1 MVVMDMVRSG
11 TEPSEEAPMLPSA
24 DGPVLGS
31 VDRLGQPPTADPLS
45 PRERPTHDGQWEPLA
60 GAELLSRLRFTGRP
74 RPAADP
80 DRRRRLRNVLE
91 SGLGTDSRPA
101 GLPPMVITRGR
112 LTRILDGE
120 PASSA
125 EDGKEPELTT
135 ALACGAL
142 LDVLFRQLITIGVI
156 DDPVIDGLSALA
168 VDRRNH
174 RLVTWIG
181 GLSDP
186 DRRELETEVRRQADE
201 LARRWPRLEPG
212 WFPRT
217 GLRLRTGLAD
227 GTVILSA
234 RADLAVGQPAG
245 DRASVA
251 LVDVTS
257 GARHRTDRH
266 DRRFMALVETLR
278 SPAPPF
284 VVATYYTRTGEL
296 DVDPVTDEL
305 LEAAAHR
312 VATGIGQLVTAAGD
326 RRFPLGGVVSGVTP

>member
-1 MVVMDMVRSG
+1 
-11 TEPSEEAPMLPSA
+11 
-24 DGPVLGS
+24 
-31 VDRLGQPPTADPLS
+31 
-45 PRERPTHDGQWEPLA
+45 
-60 GAELLSRLRFTGRP
+60 
-74 RPAADP
+74 
-80 DRRRRLRNVLE
+80 
-91 SGLGTDSRPA
+91 
-101 GLPPMVITRGR
+101 MVITRGR
-112 LTRILDGE
+112 LARILDGE
-120 PASSA
+120 PASPSA
-125 EDGKEPELTT
+125 EGTEPVPTT

-142 LDVLFRQLITIGVI
+142 VDVLFRQLITVGFI
-156 DDPVIDGLSALA
+156 DDPVADGLSALA

-174 RLVTWIG
+174 RLVAWIG

-186 DRRELETEVRRQADE
+186 DRRELENEVRRQADD

-217 GLRLRTGLAD
+217 GVRLRTGLAD

-234 RADLAVGQPAG
+234 RADLAVGRPAG

-257 GARHRTDRH
+257 GARHRTDRTG
-266 DRRFMALVETLR
+266 RRFMALVEALR

-312 VATGIGQLVTAAGD
+312 AATGIGRLMAEAGD
-326 RRFPLGGVVSGVTP
+326 PRSPVGGAERGVAS